1 MPRFFFSRVCPEHS
15 MTDPVGEDVADP
27 AEATKRAR
35 EIATEIASEQLAAG
49 KAPSGWVEVED
60 EAHGPV
66 FMLPLRAVSS

>member
-49 KAPSGWVEVED
+49 KAPSG
-60 EAHGPV
+60 
-66 FMLPLRAVSS
+66 